1 MSISKADSGPCLS
14 ISKVK
19 HSSPLYRISLEL
31 PDPCTTKN
39 HVALAT
45 ARAEVEVRLDG
56 GKVKANFDDDKSYER
71 AKAVDMGDLGD
82 GDDRG
87 RSSSDNDIALSDDQN
102 YYRKGST
109 AAARQRDRMS
119 RLSGKSVQIRRPMSQ
134 VVMKVENVG

>member
-82 GDDRG
+82 DERG
-87 RSSSDNDIALSDDQN
+87 RSSDNDIALSDDQN

>member
-1 MSISKADSGPCLS
+1 M
-14 ISKVK
+14 
-19 HSSPLYRISLEL
+19 

-56 GKVKANFDDDKSYER
+56 GKVKANFGDNKSYAR

-82 GDDRG
+82 GGDDRG

-134 VVMKVENVG
+134 VVVKVDLNVE

>member
-1 MSISKADSGPCLS
+1 M
-14 ISKVK
+14 
-19 HSSPLYRISLEL
+19 
-31 PDPCTTKN
+31 
-39 HVALAT
+39 ALAT

-56 GKVKANFDDDKSYER
+56 GKVKANFDGDKSYER

-82 GDDRG
+82 GGDDRG
-87 RSSSDNDIALSDDQN
+87 RHSDNDIALSDDQN

-134 VVMKVENVG
+134 VVMKVDLNVE

>member
-1 MSISKADSGPCLS
+1 M
-14 ISKVK
+14 
-19 HSSPLYRISLEL
+19 
-31 PDPCTTKN
+31 
-39 HVALAT
+39 ALAT

-56 GKVKANFDDDKSYER
+56 GKVKANFGDNKSYER

-82 GDDRG
+82 GGDDRG

-119 RLSGKSVQIRRPMSQ
+119 QLSGKSVQIRRPMSQ
-134 VVMKVENVG
+134 VVMKVDLNVE